1 MTRNILIFVLVALGT
16 FVVDQ
21 NLKVMAMDVVNGV
34 EYETILKGACIDLE
48 LHYNR
53 GVAFSLLA
61 FLGDNLKWL
70 QLVMILGIIT
80 VVFYEGYLKKYAF
93 AIGLIVGGALGNL
106 YDRFIHQGV
115 VDYVA
120 WHCGFNFAVFNYA
133 DVMID
138 LGVAIILLITYLDYR
153 REKKLDLSMT
163 K

>member
-1 MTRNILIFVLVALGT
+1 MIRNILIFILVVVGT
-16 FVVDQ
+16 FVIDQ
-21 NLKVMAMDVVNGV
+21 NLKVMAMDAVNGV
-34 EYETILKGACIDLE
+34 EYMAIAKGACIDLE

-70 QLVMILGIIT
+70 QLVMILGII
-80 VVFYEGYLKKYAF
+80 VFVFYEGYLKKYAF
-93 AIGLIVGGALGNL
+93 AIGLIVGGAIGNL
-106 YDRFIHQGV
+106 YDRFIHEGV

-138 LGVAIILLITYLDYR
+138 LGVAIILFITYLDYR
-153 REKKLDLSMT
+153 KEKRGE
-163 K
+163 

>member
-1 MTRNILIFVLVALGT
+1 MVRNILIFILVAIGT
-16 FVVDQ
+16 FVIDQ
-21 NLKVMAMDVVNGV
+21 NLKVMAMDAVNGV
-34 EYETILKGACIDLE
+34 EYMTILKGACIDLE

-70 QLVMILGIIT
+70 QLVMILGIMVI
-80 VVFYEGYLKKYAF
+80 VFYEGYLKKYTF
-93 AIGLIVGGALGNL
+93 AIGLIMGGALGNL
-106 YDRFIHQGV
+106 YDRFIHEGV

-153 REKKLDLSMT
+153 REKKLVR
-163 K
+163 